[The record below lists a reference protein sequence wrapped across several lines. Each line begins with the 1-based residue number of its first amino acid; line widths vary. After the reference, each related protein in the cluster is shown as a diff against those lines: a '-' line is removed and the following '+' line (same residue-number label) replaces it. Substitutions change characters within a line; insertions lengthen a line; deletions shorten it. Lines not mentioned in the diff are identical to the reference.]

1 MKKFTA
7 LVTALMLLLCGC
19 AADEPESVLIDTG
32 LLAAYYKTVTVTDW
46 RVVSALWLSGEDIAD
61 YNVALTAGNSA
72 YGKACYTLAAAVTE
86 LLFTDGTYSCDVYTE
101 DLIFALKNPS
111 GSASEIATILL
122 ALYAV
127 GSDYD
132 PTAALDYLKTLQ
144 LKDGGFGAD
153 EYASKSDAEASAAAL
168 EAITA
173 YRVEYGDD
181 ESRDRLL
188 VYLADSINDDNTI
201 DGRDGEPSA
210 SATAAVLT
218 ALIYAGIPNDGEIST
233 ALRTALNGFSVGGT
247 FSEIRNG
254 SFDRNA
260 TAEVYFCAATAIRG
274 SIFEAFGQNRS

>member
-19 AADEPESVLIDTG
+19 AGDEPESVLIDTG

-86 LLFTDGTYSCDVYTE
+86 LLFTDSTYSCDVYTE

-132 PTAALDYLKTLQ
+132 PTAALDCLKTLQ

-153 EYASKSDAEASAAAL
+153 EYASRSDAKASATVL

-173 YRVEYGDD
+173 YRVKYGDD

-201 DGRDGEPSA
+201 DGSDGVPSA

-247 FSEIRNG
+247 FAEIRNG

-260 TAEVYFCAATAIRG
+260 TAEVYFCAAAAMRG